1 MGGNAVLEWILADAV
16 QFHSC
21 VDYRYSVH
29 RSKLEEEPASRIGQT
44 GTVPRLLPT
53 GISPRS
59 NLPALRCAAQA
70 VGLTFA
76 GK

>member
-1 MGGNAVLEWILADAV
+1 MGGDAVLEWILADAV

-44 GTVPRLLPT
+44 GTVPRLLSASIP
-53 GISPRS
+53 PRS
-59 NLPALRCAAQA
+59 NLPALRSTPQA
-70 VGLTFA
+70 IGLTFS
-76 GK
+76 